1 MGMEL
6 LFELVQT
13 TKGGEELEMESIPR
27 SPLGGFVCVC
37 VCVKARKTN
46 KQKQKQNR
54 KGNGAEDVYDVR
66 DSSGNVAKTSN
77 RMGEASVAGE
87 RERKTVRVM
96 AFIW

>member
-1 MGMEL
+1 MSW
-6 LFELVQT
+6 F
-13 TKGGEELEMESIPR
+13 KRPREERNWRWKVYPGPPLED
-27 SPLGGFVCVC
+27 LCVC
-37 VCVKARKTN
+37 VCVKASKTN

-54 KGNGAEDVYDVR
+54 KGNGAEDVYDIR